1 MNQAKHALAHVD
13 RAILRLLQQ
22 DGRMANVDLAEAVH
36 LSPSACLRRVRRLE
50 EGGSIDR
57 YVALVDP
64 SAIGLGTDVFVEIT
78 LVGQDEGTLE
88 EFERAVSERPEIM
101 SCHLMAGDFDY
112 LVHVVVRDVADY
124 EVLHRTHLA
133 QLPGGGADGVECRPT
148 ADLRPDRRAALG
160 ILAAG
165 VVAGGPSLLDAV
177 DEQFHEEG
185 EVGNVVA
192 ATLRCE

>member
-1 MNQAKHALAHVD
+1 VKQANTDLDHVD
-13 RAILRLLQQ
+13 RAILRLLQE

-133 QLPGGGADGVECRPT
+133 QLPGVARMVSSF
-148 ADLRPDRRAALG
+148 ALRPICDRT
-160 ILAAG
+160 
-165 VVAGGPSLLDAV
+165 AV
-177 DEQFHEEG
+177 P
-185 EVGNVVA
+185 
-192 ATLRCE
+192 L

>member
-1 MNQAKHALAHVD
+1 MNQAKNDLDHVD
-13 RAILRLLQQ
+13 RAILRLLQP

-78 LVGQDEGTLE
+78 LGGQDEGTLE

-133 QLPGGGADGVECRPT
+133 QLPGVARMVSSF
-148 ADLRPDRRAALG
+148 ALRPICDRT
-160 ILAAG
+160 
-165 VVAGGPSLLDAV
+165 AV
-177 DEQFHEEG
+177 P
-185 EVGNVVA
+185 
-192 ATLRCE
+192 L

>member
-1 MNQAKHALAHVD
+1 MNQAKNDLDHVD

-64 SAIGLGTDVFVEIT
+64 SAIGLGTDVFVELT

-133 QLPGGGADGVECRPT
+133 QLPGVARMVSSF
-148 ADLRPDRRAALG
+148 ALRPICDRT
-160 ILAAG
+160 
-165 VVAGGPSLLDAV
+165 AV
-177 DEQFHEEG
+177 P
-185 EVGNVVA
+185 
-192 ATLRCE
+192 L